1 MGIDQIGRKGSPVG
15 PTGAE
20 GATGVGAPGAPF
32 PAVAHAPAAAP
43 AAPVEKTALERLH
56 SGELTLDG
64 YLDVKVAEAT
74 AHLQG
79 LGPAAIQAIRDALRN
94 QLTSDPGL
102 AGLVHAAQ
110 GATAPPDDDGA

>member
-1 MGIDQIGRKGSPVG
+1 MGIDQIGRKGPPVG

-20 GATGVGAPGAPF
+20 GATGVGASSAPF
-32 PAVAHAPAAAP
+32 PSVSQAPAAAP
-43 AAPVEKTALERLH
+43 AAPVESTALQRLH

-79 LGPAAIQAIRDALRN
+79 LGPAAVQAIRDALRD

-102 AGLVHAAQ
+102 AGLVRSAQ
-110 GATAPPDDDGA
+110 GAAAPPEDDGA